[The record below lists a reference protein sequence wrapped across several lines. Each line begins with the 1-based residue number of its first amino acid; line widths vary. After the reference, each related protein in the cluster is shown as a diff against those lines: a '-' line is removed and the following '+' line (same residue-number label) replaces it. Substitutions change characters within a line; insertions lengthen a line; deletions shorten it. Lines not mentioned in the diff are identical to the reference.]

1 MTTLHIS
8 PLTKRNGISLTLFGL
23 LVTSVMIFI
32 LFFLEEQLVVAVI
45 SLLLAGI
52 CCTFIGLL
60 KLLEPRVSLSL
71 CHDCL
76 QYHHKWGGWVLK
88 WRNIQR
94 FDRPSV
100 RRGLAWHPLPYIGI
114 RIRNYDEFLTWVTP
128 RLAVHLLTEQRA
140 LLVTL
145 IHQEQGCSN
154 GACQPLAEDLFEE
167 SHYRSSNGRHYH
179 GVVAMFAN
187 RMARLRT
194 LTGLDL
200 LLPEGSLDRE
210 PDAFLRLLRDY
221 QRTLPQIN

>member
-8 PLTKRNGISLTLFGL
+8 PLTKRNGISLTLLGL
-23 LVTSVMIFI
+23 LVTSIMIFI
-32 LFFLEEQLVVAVI
+32 LFFLEEQLIVAVI
-45 SLLLAGI
+45 SLLLVGV

-100 RRGLAWHPLPYIGI
+100 RKGLTWHPLPYIGI

-128 RLAVHLLTEQRA
+128 RLAVHLLTEQRSLLIA
-140 LLVTL
+140 LL
-145 IHQEQGCSN
+145 HHEQECDSGGC
-154 GACQPLAEDLFEE
+154 LLEEELFED
-167 SHYRSSNGRHYH
+167 SHYRSANGRLYH

-187 RMARLRT
+187 RMARLRI

-210 PDAFLRLLRDY
+210 PDDFLRLLRDY